1 MAKRQKTV
9 FAIVAENVMRLRQKR
24 GLDPV
29 QLARRAQ
36 VPCGA
41 VRQAERGDRQLR
53 IHHLA
58 RISYALGVTTA
69 RIFTESR

>member
-9 FAIVAENVMRLRQKR
+9 FAVVAENVVRLRQKR
-24 GLDPV
+24 GLDSV

-41 VRQAERGDRQLR
+41 VRQAERGDPQLR
-53 IHHLA
+53 VKHLA
-58 RISYALGVTTA
+58 LISGALGVSTA
-69 RIFTESR
+69 RIFTEKR